1 MAGPLIGSKNACVGV
16 LVVMSKEALTESV
29 AIPVAVQQNTVT
41 VLVVSE
47 LVFLTTS
54 LMLLVSE
61 GVTVVLLIKVF
72 HEWQERI
79 RVGGSIWIKLTTE
92 VALLL
97 SRRSLEVTAIDH
109 HLVIVLVVEELTIW
123 SVSSSH
129 LYLLALRLLSN
140 GDRKRTVGKVALERG
155 SGLRLLRT
163 ESRLVVSHW

>member
-79 RVGGSIWIKLTTE
+79 RVGGSI
-92 VALLL
+92 
-97 SRRSLEVTAIDH
+97 
-109 HLVIVLVVEELTIW
+109 
-123 SVSSSH
+123 
-129 LYLLALRLLSN
+129 
-140 GDRKRTVGKVALERG
+140 
-155 SGLRLLRT
+155 
-163 ESRLVVSHW
+163 

>member
-29 AIPVAVQQNTVT
+29 TIPVAVQQNTVT

-79 RVGGSIWIKLTTE
+79 RVGGSI
-92 VALLL
+92 
-97 SRRSLEVTAIDH
+97 
-109 HLVIVLVVEELTIW
+109 
-123 SVSSSH
+123 
-129 LYLLALRLLSN
+129 
-140 GDRKRTVGKVALERG
+140 
-155 SGLRLLRT
+155 
-163 ESRLVVSHW
+163 